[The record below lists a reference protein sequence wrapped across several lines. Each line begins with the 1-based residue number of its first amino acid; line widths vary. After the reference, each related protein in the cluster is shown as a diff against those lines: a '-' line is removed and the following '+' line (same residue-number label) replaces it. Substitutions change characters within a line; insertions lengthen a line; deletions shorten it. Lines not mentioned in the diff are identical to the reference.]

1 MVLLF
6 TDIILIVLYLK
17 VDFGLAG
24 SIRISDHVG
33 KGYLNYTFNV
43 GTDIKEYREEQG
55 KNGVRYFI
63 PESRLELLLPLVN
76 KIYKSK
82 ITKYGKHWY
91 NNKKEECEKKNI
103 RELGKGFWSGA
114 YRVWISILSLYDMWY
129 NSISNYKGGI
139 LWVLLW

>member
-1 MVLLF
+1 MNSNKSLIKVAEDIQILLKKNGF
-6 TDIILIVLYLK
+6 IIRRYNSYSSNSIYLK

-55 KNGVRYFI
+55 KYGVRYFI
-63 PESRLELLLPLVN
+63 PENRLELLLPLVN

-91 NNKKEECEKKNI
+91 NNKKEEYEKKNI
-103 RELGKGFWSGA
+103 RELGKGFWSGLIG
-114 YRVWISILSLYDMWY
+114 YR
-129 NSISNYKGGI
+129 
-139 LWVLLW
+139 

>member
-1 MVLLF
+1 MNSNKSLIKVAEDIQILLKKNGF
-6 TDIILIVLYLK
+6 TIHRYNSYSSNSIYLK

-55 KNGVRYFI
+55 KYGVRYFI
-63 PESRLELLLPLVN
+63 PENRLELLLPLVN

-114 YRVWISILSLYDMWY
+114 YRV
-129 NSISNYKGGI
+129 
-139 LWVLLW
+139 

>member
-1 MVLLF
+1 MNSKESLIKVAEDIQILLKKNDF
-6 TDIILIVLYLK
+6 IIHRYNSYSSNSIYLK

-55 KNGVRYFI
+55 KYGIKYFI
-63 PESRLELLLPLVN
+63 PENRLELLLPLVN

-114 YRVWISILSLYDMWY
+114 YRV
-129 NSISNYKGGI
+129 
-139 LWVLLW
+139 

>member
-1 MVLLF
+1 MNSNESLIKVAEDIQILLKKNDF
-6 TDIILIVLYLK
+6 IIHRYNSYSSNSIYLK

-24 SIRISDHVG
+24 SIRISDHAG

-55 KNGVRYFI
+55 KYGVRYFI
-63 PESRLELLLPLVN
+63 PENRLELLLPLVN

-114 YRVWISILSLYDMWY
+114 YRV
-129 NSISNYKGGI
+129 
-139 LWVLLW
+139 

>member
-1 MVLLF
+1 MNSNESLIKVAEDIQTLLKKNGF
-6 TDIILIVLYLK
+6 TIHRYNSYSSNSIYLK

-55 KNGVRYFI
+55 KYGVRYFI
-63 PESRLELLLPLVN
+63 PENRLELLLPLVN

-82 ITKYGKHWY
+82 ITKYSKHWY

-114 YRVWISILSLYDMWY
+114 YRV
-129 NSISNYKGGI
+129 
-139 LWVLLW
+139 

>member
-1 MVLLF
+1 MNSNESLIKVAEDIQILLKKNDF
-6 TDIILIVLYLK
+6 IIHRYNSYSSNSIYLK

-55 KNGVRYFI
+55 KYGVRYFI
-63 PESRLELLLPLVN
+63 PENRLELLLPLVN

-114 YRVWISILSLYDMWY
+114 YSV
-129 NSISNYKGGI
+129 
-139 LWVLLW
+139 